1 MAAVPIPGNAK
12 SMLEQRWE
20 SLICDRKDQVP
31 NTIQE
36 IDEWITRITSCM
48 GVVADA
54 RDQIGRDPSEHI
66 ISPSFGLIAGGQLM
80 NALGNNNDCLI
91 HSFLSCVSRS
101 FRKFSEEIRSTL
113 ASFFRRFVLPTIP
126 GIDPNVRD
134 RLKSYQFLTGGEI
147 EFLSIHYQ
155 IPIINLQDGDHEIER
170 SMEIFPPLNHSFWE
184 GKMDSYTG
192 PFYLI
197 HGDNTH
203 FTPIAYG
210 GVYPMRLHFGSVKR
224 VTDTITAEHAA
235 VFEAAAEDNAKLDV
249 VKQDFKGRLQPIMTS
264 IKKEVADAKINNKQ
278 TKSIKMSSM
287 FELLMPMAE
296 EYIEDIIQQKL
307 IGEELLEQ
315 ARVAIRTALIE
326 ELSNNISSNTPNA
339 SSDKIKKLEEFVGQ
353 QGLSDDDALLMAIK
367 ASLNEST
374 AVKPAN
380 TPMPVQPKT
389 QVVAVSMPGNQK
401 VHRKLSRVT
410 ARIDNGADEE
420 YSVTVYEPVAV
431 TSSKGGK
438 RNTKKAKRV
447 KKHNT
452 KKTKRMRN

>member
-12 SMLEQRWE
+12 STLEQRWE

-36 IDEWITRITSCM
+36 IDEWIARITSCM
-48 GVVADA
+48 KVVADA

-66 ISPSFGLIAGGQLM
+66 ISPSFGLIMGGQLM

-101 FRKFSEEIRSTL
+101 FRKFSDEIRSTL
-113 ASFFRRFVLPTIP
+113 ASFFRRFVLPAIP

-134 RLKSYQFLTGGEI
+134 RLRSYRFLTGGEI

-155 IPIINLQDGDHEIER
+155 IPIINLQDSDHEIER
-170 SMEIFPPLNHSFWE
+170 SMEIFPPLNHPFWE

-210 GVYPMRLHFGSVKR
+210 GVYPMRLHFGGVKR
-224 VTDTITAEHAA
+224 IAETITAEHAA

-249 VKQDFKGRLQPIMTS
+249 VKQDFKYRIQPIMDS
-264 IKKEVADAKINNKQ
+264 ITKEIKDSKNNNKQ

-287 FELLMPMAE
+287 LEILTPLTE
-296 EYIEDIIQQKL
+296 EYIDDIIQQKL
-307 IGEELLEQ
+307 VREDLLEKVR
-315 ARVAIRTALIE
+315 ATIRTTLVD
-326 ELSNNISSNTPNA
+326 ELGQHVVSNTPN
-339 SSDKIKKLEEFVGQ
+339 SSSEIIKKLEDFAGQ
-353 QGLSDDDALLMAIK
+353 YGLSNDDAVAQAIK
-367 ASLNEST
+367 ASLPISTNTVANSTT
-374 AVKPAN
+374 AVPAN
-380 TPMPVQPKT
+380 VK
-389 QVVAVSMPGNQK
+389 QVVTPSIKPVKVDVLRRINNITASIGNSSTQYSAIVYK
-401 VHRKLSRVT
+401 PVT
-410 ARIDNGADEE
+410 
-420 YSVTVYEPVAV
+420 TAV
-431 TSSKGGK
+431 TGGK
-438 RNTKKAKRV
+438 RKTKKVKYVKRR
-447 KKHNT
+447 KT
-452 KKTKRMRN
+452 KKSSY